1 MTPSLR
7 LGVWGSFT
15 TPRTRGLGDPSG
27 FTRAGP
33 WCCSDL
39 PCREHPCLPEA
50 KKRGTNACHTG
61 KKKGTR
67 RFLSLALKLAV
78 ELVHNI
84 FLRPRFQHKGYKRS
98 NNSVCTTTD
107 QYTVIQL

>member
-50 KKRGTNACHTG
+50 RVSQAGES
-61 KKKGTR
+61 TR
-67 RFLSLALKLAV
+67 CCVKSDEVVDVLPSTFDV
-78 ELVHNI
+78 
-84 FLRPRFQHKGYKRS
+84 
-98 NNSVCTTTD
+98 
-107 QYTVIQL
+107 